1 MARKGLKF
9 LLAYICVVTLIRA
22 DINQE
27 HKEPYIDPEWRK
39 PDAWSRHREQVAL
52 EEKLRNE
59 ENGENSLVVQRE
71 SCVKDEHTIDISK
84 TFYMRL
90 AKILFNDQ
98 KFKVTFI
105 KYGSKKVILNNL
117 YYRRENQVSKYGQS
131 SSNWKKIVYS

>member
-9 LLAYICVVTLIRA
+9 LLAYICVVTLVRA
-22 DINQE
+22 D
-27 HKEPYIDPEWRK
+27 IDPEWRK

-59 ENGENSLVVQRE
+59 ENGENTLVVQRE
-71 SCVKDEHTIDISK
+71 SCVKDELTIDISK

-98 KFKVTFI
+98 KFKVTLI
-105 KYGSKKVILNNL
+105 KYGSKKVILNL
-117 YYRRENQVSKYGQS
+117 F
-131 SSNWKKIVYS
+131 